1 MDNKHTCICRYRDS
15 IRCCYFGILANQLL
29 RQPSHQNMNSRA
41 APDKKHD
48 GFTLIEL
55 IVTVAV
61 AIILLTVGIP
71 SLLSVISSSA
81 ITGYM
86 DALHGD
92 LALARSQAIVEKT
105 TVTLCKSAAL
115 VACEPA
121 VSWSDGWIVF
131 TNLDADQVVDVDDRI
146 IRVHEALSTGVTL
159 KYNNANNA
167 YLSYG
172 YKGDLDSNN
181 PGTFTFCPSDN
192 DLTLAQGIT
201 IAPTGRVRK
210 TSGVLTCP

>member
-1 MDNKHTCICRYRDS
+1 
-15 IRCCYFGILANQLL
+15 
-29 RQPSHQNMNSRA
+29 MNSRA
-41 APDKKHD
+41 VPDKKHH

-55 IVTVAV
+55 MVTVAV

-71 SLLSVISSSA
+71 SLLSMISSSA

-92 LALARSQAIVEKT
+92 IALARSQAIVEKT

-131 TNLDADQVVDVDDRI
+131 TDLDADRVVDADDRI

-159 KYNNANNA
+159 KYNQGA
-167 YLSYG
+167 YLQYG
-172 YKGDLDSNN
+172 YKGALESSA
-181 PGTFTFCPSDN
+181 GSYTYCPSDN

-201 IAPTGRVRK
+201 IASTGRVRK

>member
-15 IRCCYFGILANQLL
+15 IRCCYFGILDNQLL
-29 RQPSHQNMNSRA
+29 RQPRHPNMNSRA
-41 APDKKHD
+41 APDKKHH

-55 IVTVAV
+55 MATVAV

-71 SLLSVISSSA
+71 SLLSMISSSA

-131 TNLDADQVVDVDDRI
+131 TDLDADQVVDVDDRI

-159 KYNNANNA
+159 KYNQGG
-167 YLSYG
+167 YLQYG
-172 YKGDLDSNN
+172 YKGALESNA
-181 PGTFTFCPSDN
+181 GSYTYCSADN

-201 IAPTGRVRK
+201 IASTGRVRK